1 VQAGLTSLADHGFEA
16 AGALLVALLVLSL
29 RQKHPR
35 TYLSRWL
42 IAATGGF
49 VAAVAGALLAIDDS
63 PASGARFFLSLTLLA
78 GGYAQA
84 AWMALACRDL
94 AGLRPITISQSR
106 RAVIILAAVVMFH
119 AVALLPAQPPLR
131 TIFEEGP
138 LDLLAAASAFTGG
151 WWMWRRRVRRE
162 SAPFAIFSLALW
174 AWGALQIAHFGA
186 VVAARGGE
194 ISINFGVADL
204 VLQGATALVIAIS
217 LLEDEREAAVDAAAQ
232 VEHIAYHDLLTGL
245 PNRALFFDRLL
256 VSMAH
261 TNRYPQHRIA
271 ILFFDLD
278 RFKVINDSLG
288 HTVGDALLKAVAERL
303 RRLLRN
309 DDTLARIGGDEFVI
323 LTQINGNI
331 EDAGKVARKTL
342 DAINTPFEI
351 AGREIVITSSIGIAV
366 YPNDG
371 ADADTLVKNADT
383 AMYRAKEQGRDNYQY
398 YTPAMN
404 ARAIEMLE
412 IESDLRR
419 AVVRDE
425 LRLYYQPLID
435 VGGDHVF
442 GVEALLRWQHPE
454 RGLLQPESF
463 IAMAENSGLIV
474 PIGNWVLREA
484 CRQAKTWQRQFG
496 MELIVGVNLSSRQF
510 QQRDLTDQVRAALA
524 DSGLRAKFLELEI
537 TESNAMKDVEVSI
550 RVLRELKALG
560 VRIAIDDFGTGY
572 SSLSYLRQFPV
583 DTLKLDQSFVAEITV
598 PEDGAIAGGVIAMA
612 HSLQLKVLAEGV
624 ETLGQ
629 LDFLKSHACDRLQ
642 GFLFS
647 RPLTPAM
654 FEKYVA
660 HRGRAVHP
668 VSHSPQ
674 LRVAPGA

>member
-1 VQAGLTSLADHGFEA
+1 MAGGLTSLADHGFEA

-35 TYLSRWL
+35 TYLSLWL

-49 VAAVAGALLAIDDS
+49 VAAVAGGLLAIDDS

-84 AWMALACRDL
+84 GWMALACRDL
-94 AGLRPITISQSR
+94 AGLRPFTLRQTR
-106 RAVIILAAVVMFH
+106 TGAAILAAVVVVH
-119 AVALLPAQPPLR
+119 AFALLPVSRPLR
-131 TIFEEGP
+131 GIFEEGL
-138 LDLLAAASAFTGG
+138 LDILAAASSFAGG

-174 AWGALQIAHFGA
+174 AYGGLQIARVTA
-186 VVAARGGE
+186 LIMARGGD
-194 ISINFGVADL
+194 ISVRFGIADL

-256 VSMAH
+256 VAMAH
-261 TNRYPQHRIA
+261 TNRYPLHRIA

-278 RFKVINDSLG
+278 RFKIINDSLG
-288 HTVGDALLKAVAERL
+288 HTVGDALLKAVSERI
-303 RRLLRN
+303 RGVLRN
-309 DDTLARIGGDEFVI
+309 EDTLARIGGDEFVI
-323 LTQINGNI
+323 LTQINGKI
-331 EDAGKVARKTL
+331 EDAGKIARKTL
-342 DAINTPFEI
+342 DAINLPFQI
-351 AGREIVITSSIGIAV
+351 ANREIVVTSSIGIAV

-371 ADADTLVKNADT
+371 PDAETLVKNADT

-419 AVVRDE
+419 AIVRDE
-425 LRLYYQPLID
+425 LRLHYQPLVD

-454 RGLLQPESF
+454 RGLLQPEAF
-463 IAMAENSGLIV
+463 IGMAESSGLIV

-484 CRQAKTWQRQFG
+484 CRQAKTWHRQFG
-496 MELIVGVNLSSRQF
+496 IELIVCVNLSPRQF
-510 QQRDLTDQVRAALA
+510 QHCELADQVRAALN
-524 DSGLRAKFLELEI
+524 DSGLRPKYLELEI
-537 TESNAMKDVEVSI
+537 TETDAMKDVDTTI
-550 RVLRELKALG
+550 RVLRELKTLG

-598 PEDGAIAGGVIAMA
+598 PEDGAIASGVIAMA

-629 LDFLKSHACDRLQ
+629 LDFLKTHACDRLQ

-647 RPLTPAM
+647 RPLTPPM

-660 HRGRAVHP
+660 HRGRSVHP
-668 VSHSPQ
+668 VSQTSQ